1 MQLLQPKMQILTS
14 EMISERRQELQKL
27 IGNTVSDARLQKVV
41 PLVQKLCLLQPRDHA
56 TALLAEKQVNK
67 DYADVEFG
75 ADLVFREPARFLVDL
90 SLENSDLLGE
100 DTITPTFYDR
110 QHVHD
115 DSINFDL
122 SNERG
127 KLNLSWLR
135 DACDDI
141 IRKSTSQLSLDELA
155 MAICR
160 VLDSEKPGEEVATHT
175 PLEYVY
181 HQTCSFL
188 YR

>member
-1 MQLLQPKMQILTS
+1 MQT
-14 EMISERRQELQKL
+14 L

-41 PLVQKLCLLQPRDHA
+41 SLAQKLFILQPRDHA
-56 TALLAEKQVNK
+56 TALLAEKNVNK
-67 DYADVEFG
+67 GDSNVEFG
-75 ADLVFREPARFLVDL
+75 ADLVFREPTRFMVDV
-90 SLENSDLLGE
+90 SLENSDLLGK
-100 DTITPTFYDR
+100 DINAPTFYDR

-135 DACDDI
+135 DACDEI
-141 IRKSTSQLSLDELA
+141 TKKSTSQLSLDELA

-160 VLDSEKPGEEVATHT
+160 VLDSEKPGEEVVTIYDIYILNMFIIKLAYIRTLSLFHS
-175 PLEYVY
+175 EDS
-181 HQTCSFL
+181 CRSNGSCW
-188 YR
+188 